1 MEQFINSN
9 RPIHVIGAG
18 LAGSEATW
26 HLVRRGFPVI
36 LHEMRPGKSS
46 PAHKTGFFA
55 ELVCSNS
62 FRAANVE
69 NAVGLLKEEMRRLE
83 SIIMK
88 AADANRVPAGGALAV
103 DRDLFAKTITTFI
116 REHPLVTVVEEEVT
130 DPESMEGLVIFA
142 SGPLTSPALSE
153 AIQRIIK
160 AEYLHF
166 FDAAAP
172 IVEGD
177 SLDYDIIFPCVPL

>member
-1 MEQFINSN
+1 MEQFINSS
-9 RPIHVIGAG
+9 RPVHVIGAG

-26 HLVRRGFPVI
+26 QLVRRGIPVI

-46 PAHKTGFFA
+46 PAHKTEFFA

-69 NAVGLLKEEMRRLE
+69 NAVGLLKEEMRRLD

-103 DRDLFAKTITTFI
+103 DRDMFAKAITNFI
-116 REHPLVTVVEEEVT
+116 REHP
-130 DPESMEGLVIFA
+130 DFA
-142 SGPLTSPALSE
+142 GSLRLISEWARTAAWTCKVLHIYAIYAISCQLIALTN
-153 AIQRIIK
+153 
-160 AEYLHF
+160 
-166 FDAAAP
+166 
-172 IVEGD
+172 
-177 SLDYDIIFPCVPL
+177 

>member
-1 MEQFINSN
+1 MEQFINTN
-9 RPIHVIGAG
+9 RPVHVIGAG

-26 HLVRRGFPVI
+26 QLVRRGIPVI

-46 PAHKTGFFA
+46 PAHKTEFFA

-69 NAVGLLKEEMRRLE
+69 NAVGLLKEEMRRLD

-88 AADANRVPAGGALAV
+88 AADANQVPAGGALAV
-103 DRDLFAKTITTFI
+103 DRDMFAKTITTFI

-130 DPESMEGLVIFA
+130 EPERITILFTALPVMIKGKRLI
-142 SGPLTSPALSE
+142 LT
-153 AIQRIIK
+153 
-160 AEYLHF
+160 
-166 FDAAAP
+166 
-172 IVEGD
+172 
-177 SLDYDIIFPCVPL
+177 VPFTQKKNILRFMKL